1 MDSLSHFRTI
11 DELVKRLDKERL
23 LLGQMFYKRK
33 TLSLSEE
40 EALDLVNHERERIRY
55 LIDYGVIHESGNFM
69 ELESVYLQFFE
80 EVLDV
85 NEEIS
90 IASVR
95 ECIETLRENINY
107 FQTEKNEQRK
117 YYYQSQIR
125 QLLRKTG
132 LRTLK
137 NVIDLKRN
145 VDTAYKQE
153 PNYEIKKLKLQSLD
167 EKKKSIQS
175 LIDECEKLM
184 DNERVFFTF
193 GADPQMQR
201 TIQDVKNDF
210 NEVSHNLLDIEK
222 QIIVYLNLIEEQ
234 NRLFKKIRRL
244 KYLSDQLTITED
256 TNIQQVLKTIHPLWM
271 ENRPYS
277 KMRLS
282 LERLRGSDDMAVLIR
297 KVAQN
302 NGVRKQSR
310 TSASPLTSEDL
321 EEHAVP
327 FDDINPTELWYAFRA
342 GGKDLF
348 AFILGYDYKKKRTI
362 DQHAVLFCQ
371 LVVQHTDDCIITDNY
386 ATYQNLEYP
395 IVYAK

>member
-107 FQTEKNEQRK
+107 FQTERNEQRK

-282 LERLRGSDDMAVLIR
+282 LERLRGSDDMAALIR

-310 TSASPLTSEDL
+310 TSTALL
-321 EEHAVP
+321 AH
-327 FDDINPTELWYAFRA
+327 
-342 GGKDLF
+342 
-348 AFILGYDYKKKRTI
+348 RTR
-362 DQHAVLFCQ
+362 QQSQ
-371 LVVQHTDDCIITDNY
+371 LPH
-386 ATYQNLEYP
+386 L
-395 IVYAK
+395 

>member
-167 EKKKSIQS
+167 EKKESIQS
-175 LIDECEKLM
+175 LID
-184 DNERVFFTF
+184 
-193 GADPQMQR
+193 
-201 TIQDVKNDF
+201 
-210 NEVSHNLLDIEK
+210 
-222 QIIVYLNLIEEQ
+222 
-234 NRLFKKIRRL
+234 
-244 KYLSDQLTITED
+244 
-256 TNIQQVLKTIHPLWM
+256 
-271 ENRPYS
+271 
-277 KMRLS
+277 
-282 LERLRGSDDMAVLIR
+282 
-297 KVAQN
+297 
-302 NGVRKQSR
+302 
-310 TSASPLTSEDL
+310 
-321 EEHAVP
+321 
-327 FDDINPTELWYAFRA
+327 
-342 GGKDLF
+342 
-348 AFILGYDYKKKRTI
+348 
-362 DQHAVLFCQ
+362 
-371 LVVQHTDDCIITDNY
+371 
-386 ATYQNLEYP
+386 
-395 IVYAK
+395 